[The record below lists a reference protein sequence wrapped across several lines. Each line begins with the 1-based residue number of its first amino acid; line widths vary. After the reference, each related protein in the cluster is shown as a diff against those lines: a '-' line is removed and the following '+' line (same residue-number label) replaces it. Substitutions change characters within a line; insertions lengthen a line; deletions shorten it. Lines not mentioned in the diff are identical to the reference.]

1 MERIKNISQKL
12 LDMNL
17 LTEYAMH
24 LRLFIDF
31 TNILKIYESQLKF
44 LLEMNALK
52 EGESNESI
60 ISAYSILQEH
70 MIPIKS
76 KEQICLPTLCS
87 LIEFLDASILEKI
100 EQTINKIE
108 TKEKQHDKMLELFEE
123 LYIQVNK

>member
-1 MERIKNISQKL
+1 
-12 LDMNL
+12 
-17 LTEYAMH
+17 MH

-31 TNILKIYESQLKF
+31 TNILKIYESQLNF
-44 LLEMNALK
+44 LLEMNVLK

-60 ISAYSILQEH
+60 LSAYSILQEY

-76 KEQICLPTLCS
+76 KEEICLPTLCS

-108 TKEKQHDKMLELFEE
+108 TQEKQHDKILEIFEE
-123 LYIQVNK
+123 LYIQVKQL